1 MKRLAVA
8 VIFAFVMAVSAVSA
22 QSTAQIGRSTI
33 AYPAQAELDRFPII
47 WTKNPAQ
54 AEVRRTLGALGLRL
68 EVLKVEWTGYNW
80 YRHLNRFVYETIP
93 VGTLVYVDSAGI
105 PRYREDCGNRLVE
118 PAKCPQCG
126 TVGLTDSTSNG
137 LIGTPAVTTDTVINT
152 SAKVAGLWGRMTD
165 SLKGMAV
172 GFWKGLGSIF
182 APLFWILL
190 FLAGVALLLW
200 LAMLIIGW
208 LQGLRGTERRRF
220 VGAEPPF
227 EPVVS
232 HYRGTTTA
240 PNPVPPVVTPTPP
253 ATPVPEITPTLT
265 TAVPVAGST
274 ATPATPAPTGEAQ
287 SERRFVAFYPGEPGS
302 DTMLRFGGVKNVRF
316 EEQDGETTI
325 RFRQK

>member
-8 VIFAFVMAVSAVSA
+8 VLFAIMTAVSAVSA

-137 LIGTPAVTTDTVINT
+137 LIGALAVSTDSASVQSKSAGFWAQLTNGLKSLAVGFWNWIGKVFEPLLWLALFLLGLALLIGCVMWVLGWLLDLFSGSRNHRPAVTT
-152 SAKVAGLWGRMTD
+152 
-165 SLKGMAV
+165 V
-172 GFWKGLGSIF
+172 G
-182 APLFWILL
+182 PTP
-190 FLAGVALLLW
+190 VHP
-200 LAMLIIGW
+200 
-208 LQGLRGTERRRF
+208 
-220 VGAEPPF
+220 V
-227 EPVVS
+227 PVV
-232 HYRGTTTA
+232 H
-240 PNPVPPVVTPTPP
+240 PPTPP
-253 ATPVPEITPTLT
+253 TPV
-265 TAVPVAGST
+265 
-274 ATPATPAPTGEAQ
+274 TPAPAVEG
-287 SERRFVAFYPGEPGS
+287 RRFVAFYPGEPGE
-302 DTMLRFGGVKNVRF
+302 DAMLRFRGVNRVRY
-316 EEQDGETTI
+316 EHLDGETTI
-325 RFRQK
+325 RFRHI